1 MHSWIRRVAI
11 VVSAGVLLTLGSGDL
26 FAQGV
31 TTAAVQ
37 GTIRQA
43 DGDAPVEG
51 AVITVTNRATGSR
64 TQASSRSSG
73 KFFIENVPVGGPYTI
88 EVRAIGFESA
98 KRDNVTLALGQRFVA
113 DFSLTKQIVQ
123 LQEIAVQAETGGDP
137 IMNTAKTG
145 VAQSISDTAIN
156 RLPILG
162 RNFTDLVSTT
172 PQVANVSGGVSA
184 AGQNNRFNSIQIDGG
199 INNDLFGLGSTGA
212 PGGQAAAKSISLE
225 AVKEFQVLVAPYDIR
240 QGNFAGGLVNAVTQS
255 GTNVFSGSVFGY
267 LQDQNMVGTDI
278 NGARAAEF
286 KVLQW
291 GGTFGGAIIKDK
303 LQFFGAADIQSKAT
317 PFNGITLAQSGA
329 NVGDAQRMIDHLNA
343 LGAAQWGGAGDAG
356 PYTIENP
363 NPTYFGKLTWS
374 PTFNQNV
381 SLSYNNV
388 NASIDVLSRSQ
399 NGTYQLSSAAY
410 QIDNN
415 TNSLRLIWNGVFGG
429 KYSNEFIGGWQS
441 IRDNRPPN
449 TTYPSILVASG
460 TTGTQLVAGAERFSQ
475 ANSLDQDIYELTD
488 NLTFGLGDNRITI
501 GTHNE
506 FFHFNDVFFPQSIGQ
521 WTFANAGPID
531 GITNF
536 ENNTATRFDRAL
548 PLPIVNPSTGDTTY
562 GSPNAVFNVNQLG
575 FYVQD
580 QFSLGKDVNLTIGLR
595 ADIPMFPDKPT
606 YNPALDSL
614 LGINTSVIP
623 SGNTTWSPRLGFNWD
638 VDGTGMTI
646 VRGGAGFFGGR
657 PAYVWMAN
665 AYGNTGMGQTQ
676 LTCTGANV
684 PVFTL
689 DPANQPTTCGAG
701 PTQPI
706 PTINYFDSNF
716 KFEQNMK
723 LSLGVDRRLPWN
735 MVGTVDLLYTATENS
750 LYLQDNNLVGVVGY
764 ATGEGNRA
772 RYGTNAV
779 ATGVA
784 TPSKVSTAFGPALEH
799 INKSQ
804 DHAFSGT
811 IQLQKRFTNGVE
823 FNGGYTYSNAQD
835 LMSLTSSIAFS
846 NYGFATLNGT
856 LDNRQLTTSSFD
868 RPHRVVLSGTV
879 DLPYDFSFSLIYT
892 GVSGSPFGYVVN
904 GDPNADGV
912 GGTNREFNDMF
923 YIPRD
928 ASDITMYGATPAA
941 SYDSLANFI
950 NSQSCMR
957 NQRGQI
963 MERNSCRNPWINQVN
978 ARLQKVIP
986 TFRGQ
991 MMQFSLDV
999 FNLLNLL
1006 DSQWGLV
1013 KQTSAF
1019 EGQSMVRLRGWD
1031 PLYNRGIYSLA
1042 LPTLNRVDINAS
1054 VWRIQLGGKYIF

>member
-1 MHSWIRRVAI
+1 MQSWIRRVMIAA
-11 VVSAGVLLTLGSGDL
+11 VAGTLFAGGSTDL

-37 GTIRQA
+37 GTVRQQQ
-43 DGDAPVEG
+43 GGAPVDG
-51 AVITVTNRATGSR
+51 AVITVTNRSTGAR
-64 TQASSRSSG
+64 TQATSRSSG
-73 KFFIENVPVGGPYTI
+73 KFFIENVAVGGPYTI
-88 EVRAIGFESA
+88 EVRAIGFEAA
-98 KRDNVTLALGQRFVA
+98 KRDNVTLALGQRFIA
-113 DFSLTKQIVQ
+113 DFTLTPQVVQ
-123 LQEIAVQAETGGDP
+123 LQEIAINAETGGDP

-172 PQVANVSGGVSA
+172 PQMANVSGGVSA

-199 INNDLFGLGSTGA
+199 INNDLFGLGATGA
-212 PGGQAAAKSISLE
+212 PGGQAAAKAISLE
-225 AVKEFQVLVAPYDIR
+225 AVKEFQVLIAPYDIR
-240 QGNFAGGLVNAVTQS
+240 EGNFAGGLVNAVTQS
-255 GTNVFSGSVFGY
+255 GSNTFSGSIFGY
-267 LQDQNMVGTDI
+267 LQNQNMVGT
-278 NGARAAEF
+278 NYNNERAADF

-291 GGTFGGAIIKDK
+291 GGTFGGYIIKDK
-303 LQFFGAADIQSKAT
+303 LQFFGAADIQSKST

-329 NVGDAQRMIDHLNA
+329 NAGDAERMITHLDA
-343 LGAAQWGGAGDAG
+343 LGASQWGGAGSQG
-356 PYTIENP
+356 GFVIENP

-381 SLSYNNV
+381 TLYYNNV
-388 NASIDVLSRSQ
+388 AASVDVISRAQ
-399 NGTYQLSSAAY
+399 NGQWQLTSGAY
-410 QIDNN
+410 SIDNN

-429 KYSNEFIGGWQS
+429 KYSNEFIGGYQT

-449 TTYPSILVASG
+449 TTYPTIIVSSG

-475 ANSLDQDIYELTD
+475 ANSLDQDVYELTD
-488 NLTFGLGDNRITI
+488 NLTFGLGDNRITV

-506 FFHFNDVFFPQSIGQ
+506 FFHFNNVFFPQSIGQ

-536 ENNTATRFDRAL
+536 ENNTPTGYSRAL
-548 PLPIVNPSTGDTTY
+548 PLREGGPTADFHVQ
-562 GSPNAVFNVNQLG
+562 QLG
-575 FYVQD
+575 FYLQD
-580 QFSLGKDVNLTIGLR
+580 QFSLGKDVNLTVGLR
-595 ADIPMFPDKPT
+595 ADIPQFPDKPA
-606 YNPALDSL
+606 YNPALDSIM
-614 LGINTSVIP
+614 GINTSIIP

-638 VDGTGMTI
+638 VDGSGMTI
-646 VRGGAGFFGGR
+646 VRGGAGYFGGR
-657 PAYVWMAN
+657 PAYVWLSN
-665 AYGNTGMGQTQ
+665 AYGNTGMEQTQ
-676 LTCTGANV
+676 LTCSGVNV
-684 PVFTL
+684 PTFTL
-689 DPANQPTTCGAG
+689 DPANQPTTCGTG
-701 PTQPI
+701 PTQAI

-723 LSLGVDRRLPWN
+723 LSLGVDRRLPWG
-735 MVGTVDLLYTATENS
+735 MVGTLDLLYTATENS
-750 LYLQDNNLVGVVGY
+750 LYIQDNNLLGVVGY
-764 ATGEGNRA
+764 ATGEGGRA
-772 RYGTNAV
+772 RYGSNSA
-779 ATGVA
+779 ATGAA
-784 TPSKVSTAFGPALEH
+784 TPTRVTTAFGPALEH

-811 IQLQKRFTNGVE
+811 FQLQKRFTNGVE
-823 FNGGYTYSNAQD
+823 FNGGYTFSNAQD

-879 DLPYDFSFSLIYT
+879 DLPADFSFSLIYT
-892 GVSGSPFGYVVN
+892 GVSGSPFGYVIN
-904 GDPNADGV
+904 GDANADGV
-912 GGTNREFNDMF
+912 GGTNRELNDMF

-928 ASDITMYGATPAA
+928 ASDITMYGATPVA

-950 NSQSCMR
+950 NGQSCLR

-978 ARLQKVIP
+978 ARIQKVIP
-986 TFRGQ
+986 TFHGQ

-999 FNLLNLL
+999 FNLLNLVNS
-1006 DSQWGLV
+1006 DWGLV